1 MARSRKKL
9 STAQWVLGAATASMP
24 APINQLAT
32 SRFGPPLVLLLLGGG
47 MVGTGIVTVNWT
59 DGRPSVSVD
68 RERAQ
73 EVREEVTKKIA
84 SIREKQA
91 AQGGD
96 ASLPGAIRELA
107 REEVSEA
114 IPAAIKSVGTSAGV
128 PGIGGATTANP
139 PLSQGGSPA
148 PVGGTATPSPAA
160 PASFSPT
167 IKIATFNIQVFGTSK
182 LQKTPVMQVLADVV
196 RRFDLVAIQE
206 VRSIDDTIVPQFI
219 AMINSTG
226 AQYDFL
232 VGPRLGRTNSKEQ
245 YAFLFNSAR
254 IEYDPT
260 SVYTVPD
267 PQDLLHREPLVARF
281 RPKGVPPN
289 QAFTFSLVD
298 IHTDPDET
306 STELDALAGVF
317 VGVQQNGTGE
327 DDVILLGDMNVDE
340 YHLGN
345 LGRLPGITHVV
356 AGVPT
361 NTRRD
366 KTYDNIV
373 FDRRATVEYTGRW
386 GVLDLMQEYSLTS
399 AQALEVSDHMPVWAE
414 FGVYEGAMGPLA
426 LQPGGTAR

>member
-1 MARSRKKL
+1 MARSRKKM
-9 STAQWVLGAATASMP
+9 STAQWVLGAATAGLP
-24 APINQLAT
+24 APVNQLAT
-32 SRFGPPLVLLLLGGG
+32 SRLGPPLILLLLGGG
-47 MVGTGIVTVNWT
+47 LVGTGIVTVNWAN
-59 DGRPSVSVD
+59 GRPSVSVD
-68 RERAQ
+68 RERAK

-91 AQGGD
+91 QQGGD
-96 ASLPGAIRELA
+96 ASLEGAIRELA

-114 IPAAIKSVGTSAGV
+114 IPAAIKSVGTSV
-128 PGIGGATTANP
+128 GIPASGSPPAANP
-139 PLSQGGSPA
+139 PLSQAGGPPTPSTPA
-148 PVGGTATPSPAA
+148 ASSPAA
-160 PASFSPT
+160 SSYSPT

-206 VRSIDDTIVPQFI
+206 VRSTDDTVVPQFI

-226 AQYDFL
+226 AHYDFL
-232 VGPRLGRTNSKEQ
+232 IGLRLGRTNSKEQ
-245 YAFLFNSAR
+245 YAFLFNTAR

-267 PQDLLHREPLVARF
+267 PQDMLHREPLVARF

-289 QAFTFSLVD
+289 QAFTFNMVD

-306 STELDALAGVF
+306 GTELDALASVF

-345 LGRLPGITHVV
+345 LGRLPGIAHVV

-386 GVLDLMQEYSLTS
+386 GVLDLMQEYSLSTT
-399 AQALEVSDHMPVWAE
+399 QALEVSDHMPVWAE
-414 FGVYEGAMGPLA
+414 FGVYEGAAGLLA
-426 LQPGGTAR
+426 LQPGGAPR

>member
-1 MARSRKKL
+1 M
-9 STAQWVLGAATASMP
+9 STAQWVLGAATAGLP
-24 APINQLAT
+24 APVNQLAT
-32 SRFGPPLVLLLLGGG
+32 SRLGPPLVLLLLGGG
-47 MVGTGIVTVNWT
+47 LVGTGIVTVNWAN
-59 DGRPSVSVD
+59 GRPSVSVD
-68 RERAQ
+68 RERAE

-91 AQGGD
+91 QQGGD
-96 ASLPGAIRELA
+96 ASLEGAIRELA
-107 REEVSEA
+107 REKVTETVSSA
-114 IPAAIKSVGTSAGV
+114 NLPAGL
-128 PGIGGATTANP
+128 PGALLGAGGAA
-139 PLSQGGSPA
+139 SPK
-148 PVGGTATPSPAA
+148 PPAA
-160 PASFSPT
+160 PGGGPTPPGTPPTAPAPTAASYRPT

-206 VRSIDDTIVPQFI
+206 VRSTDDTVVPQFI

-226 AQYDFL
+226 AHYDFL

-245 YAFLFNSAR
+245 YAFLFNTAR

-289 QAFTFSLVD
+289 QAFTFNMVD

-306 STELDALAGVF
+306 GTELDALASVF

-327 DDVILLGDMNVDE
+327 DDVILLGDLNVDE

-345 LGRLPGITHVV
+345 LGRLPGIAHVV

-386 GVLDLMQEYSLTS
+386 GVLDLMQEYSLTAS
-399 AQALEVSDHMPVWAE
+399 QALEVSDHMPVWAE
-414 FGVYEGAMGPLA
+414 FGVYEGAAGLLA
-426 LQPGGTAR
+426 LQPGGAAR

>member
-1 MARSRKKL
+1 MARSRKKM
-9 STAQWVLGAATASMP
+9 STAQWVLGAATAGLP
-24 APINQLAT
+24 APVNQLAT
-32 SRFGPPLVLLLLGGG
+32 SRLGPPLVLLLLGGG
-47 MVGTGIVTVNWT
+47 LVGTGIVTVNWAN
-59 DGRPSVSVD
+59 GRPSVSVD
-68 RERAQ
+68 RERAK

-91 AQGGD
+91 EQGGD
-96 ASLPGAIRELA
+96 ASLEGAIRELA

-114 IPAAIKSVGTSAGV
+114 IPAAIKSVGTSIGV
-128 PGIGGATTANP
+128 PASGSPPAANP
-139 PLSQGGSPA
+139 PLSQAGGP
-148 PVGGTATPSPAA
+148 TTPSAPAA
-160 PASFSPT
+160 SSPPGSAYSPT

-206 VRSIDDTIVPQFI
+206 VRSTDDTVVPQFI
-219 AMINSTG
+219 TMINSTG
-226 AQYDFL
+226 VQYDFL

-245 YAFLFNSAR
+245 YAFLFNTAR

-289 QAFTFSLVD
+289 QAFTFNMVD

-306 STELDALAGVF
+306 STELDALASVF

-345 LGRLPGITHVV
+345 LGRLPGIAHVV

-414 FGVYEGAMGPLA
+414 FGVYEGAAGLLA
-426 LQPGGTAR
+426 LQPGGAPR